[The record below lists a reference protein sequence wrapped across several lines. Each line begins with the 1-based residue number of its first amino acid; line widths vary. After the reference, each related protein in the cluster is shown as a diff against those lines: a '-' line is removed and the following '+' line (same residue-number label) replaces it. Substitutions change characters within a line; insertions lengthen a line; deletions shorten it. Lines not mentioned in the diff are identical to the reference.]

1 MSKKF
6 LILSLLF
13 FVGSSVLPS
22 FSEESDSNADSYE
35 SSDSSLSADLDLLAE
50 GEDDNAKSVSG
61 EKPLDSDGT
70 DSESSEDDPFDVI
83 FSNAEDAENPVVTE
97 ETENTETYNVSIGT
111 LKIPLEVTG
120 SLAAEFGFAYINEDH
135 SNDGSIY
142 FDFDNAIY
150 FTTRPDKYL
159 ALKGTLKTEM
169 PDSGEASSDGQ
180 NNFLYLYEMYFDY
193 LMFDR
198 IYITAGKKKITW
210 GNIRLFTDS
219 DYYSDENALATNI
232 LYDSRQHIS
241 GMVRIPFG
249 VNTLSFVGMYKGGGT
264 SAASKDM
271 SFAANAELVFLG
283 TSLNLF
289 GRRFPTDSDYL
300 PIIGAELK
308 RTLFGVDFYGQELCI
323 VSSGTKLKD
332 LVETKF
338 DDKTAFDKMITTGG
352 FYKLLLDGTPRFGVN
367 AEYQLIYDPVPGD
380 SDYFFINRFAVN
392 MGLGKLGK
400 EKNIN
405 FVFQWNHN
413 ITEKSGI
420 VQGGLVLSGI
430 LPHCDWRNGGK
441 FEYGDDYEYGKFTV
455 GSYLHISLNY

>member
-1 MSKKF
+1 MGTSF
-6 LILSLLF
+6 LP
-13 FVGSSVLPS
+13 V

-35 SSDSSLSADLDLLAE
+35 TSDSSLSADLSLLSE
-50 GEDDNAKSVSG
+50 SESDNSESVS
-61 EKPLDSDGT
+61 EADSLNSEGDS
-70 DSESSEDDPFDVI
+70 SESSESDSFDDI
-83 FSNAEDAENPVVTE
+83 FSDAEDAEKPVVTE
-97 ETENTETYNVSIGT
+97 ETENTGTYNVSIGT
-111 LKIPLEVTG
+111 VKIPLEVTG

-142 FDFDNAIY
+142 FDFDNSIY

-169 PDSGEASSDGQ
+169 PDSGEASADGQ

-198 IYITAGKKKITW
+198 IYITAGKKKINW

-219 DYYSDENALATNI
+219 DYYSDTNALATNI

-241 GMVRIPFG
+241 GMIRIPFG
-249 VNTLSFVGMYKGGGT
+249 LNTFSFVGMYKGGGT
-264 SAASKDM
+264 DAASKDM

-289 GRRFPTDSDYL
+289 GRRFPIDSDSL
-300 PIIGAELK
+300 PILGAELK
-308 RTLFGVDFYGQELCI
+308 RTLFGVDFYGQELGLI
-323 VSSGTKLKD
+323 SSGTKLKD
-332 LVETKF
+332 FCKTKF
-338 DDKTAFDKMITTGG
+338 NDKSAFGKLITTGG
-352 FYKLLLDGTPRFGVN
+352 FYKVLLDGIPRFGIN
-367 AEYQLIYDPVPGD
+367 AEYQLIYNPEPSE

-405 FVFQWNHN
+405 LVFQWNHN

-430 LPHCDWRNGGK
+430 MPHCDWRNGGK
-441 FEYGDDYEYGKFTV
+441 YEYGDDYEYGKFTI